1 MPDFILKP
9 ITALGHDAPEVD
21 TVGPWTITERADIAL
36 ASLALRRGRLGD
48 VQTSAAAA
56 GVPLPPAGASASG
69 AIYSAFWMTPE
80 MWMVEAPYASHE
92 DIRAHLLPAFGDA
105 ASITEQTDAWVRFDL
120 AGTGLERLFE
130 RLSNF
135 DLAKSPAGAATRT
148 VMEHLGCYLIRHP
161 RHDLWPAILGAKP
174 ASCVDRG
181 GTVGFVTVFL
191 VLSDL
196 FSL

>member
-1 MPDFILKP
+1 VPDFILKP

-21 TVGPWTITERADIAL
+21 TIGHWTITERADIAL

-69 AIYSAFWMTPE
+69 AVYSAFWMTPE

-120 AGTGLERLFE
+120 AGLGLERLFE

-135 DLAKSPAGAATRT
+135 DLAKAQAGAATRT
-148 VMEHLGCYLIRHP
+148 VMEHLGCYLIKRS
-161 RHDLWPAILGAKP
+161 D
-174 ASCVDRG
+174 
-181 GTVGFVTVFL
+181 TFVTIYGPRSSAQSLHHALIVAAQS
-191 VLSDL
+191 VL
-196 FSL
+196 

>member
-1 MPDFILKP
+1 VPDFILKP

-56 GVPLPPAGASASG
+56 GVPLPPAGASAS
-69 AIYSAFWMTPE
+69 AAVYSAFWMTPE

-92 DIRAHLLPAFGDA
+92 A

-120 AGTGLERLFE
+120 AGAGLERLFE

-135 DLAKSPAGAATRT
+135 DLAKAPAGAATRT
-148 VMEHLGCYLIRHP
+148 VMEHLGCYLIKRSDTLVTIYGP
-161 RHDLWPAILGAKP
+161 RSSAQSLHHALIVAAQ
-174 ASCVDRG
+174 
-181 GTVGFVTVFL
+181 L
-191 VLSDL
+191 VL
-196 FSL
+196 

>member
-56 GVPLPPAGASASG
+56 GVPLPPAGASAS
-69 AIYSAFWMTPE
+69 AAVYSAFWMTPE

-120 AGTGLERLFE
+120 AK
-130 RLSNF
+130 
-135 DLAKSPAGAATRT
+135 APAGAATRT
-148 VMEHLGCYLIRHP
+148 VMEHLGCYLIKRSDTLVTIYGP
-161 RHDLWPAILGAKP
+161 RSSAQSLHHALIVAAQ
-174 ASCVDRG
+174 S
-181 GTVGFVTVFL
+181 
-191 VLSDL
+191 VL
-196 FSL
+196 